1 MRTLIIIAT
10 IVIVVIALCALQGC
24 GAYMGTKMRIEKNID
39 SVYCP
44 TVMEWGL
51 GTMCMIGIGPDGS
64 NGKVTYRSIPLGL
77 LMYLDLPIT
86 ATTDTLMLPWDIYIL
101 THPVKGK

>member
-1 MRTLIIIAT
+1 MKTTII
-10 IVIVVIALCALQGC
+10 VCALAALMLQGC
-24 GAYMGTKMRIEKNID
+24 GSYMGTKMRMEKEID

-44 TVMEWGL
+44 TVMETCLASMCIFGISPAGGGSTVSFDGCAL
-51 GTMCMIGIGPDGS
+51 GTA
-64 NGKVTYRSIPLGL
+64 L
-77 LMYLDLPIT
+77 LLDVPIT